1 MKIFKLPKSRMSA
14 IKDRTVCVPID
25 DTTIEN
31 TMLSLPRTPNEANL
45 LPVKL
50 KRKKSFKGSHLEE
63 YINVYKAKRSKTE
76 EFLQNLLFNLNYIQY
91 KILELQFI
99 INE

>member
-1 MKIFKLPKSRMSA
+1 MIAKNILFMKIFKLPRSRMSA

-31 TMLSLPRTPNEANL
+31 TLHSLPRTPNEAGL

-50 KRKKSFKGSHLEE
+50 KRKKSFKASQDKTQVIFVFTQIVHL
-63 YINVYKAKRSKTE
+63 N
-76 EFLQNLLFNLNYIQY
+76 
-91 KILELQFI
+91 
-99 INE
+99 